1 MIQITK
7 RVIDSFDVCDPSVPS
22 IFITISVDSS
32 HFNKVT
38 ELDYI
43 VLLKGVKS
51 DTKKIHIIRSFSP
64 RKYYIFTNKSILHAL
79 L

>member
-32 HFNKVT
+32 HFTKVT
-38 ELDYI
+38 ELDY
-43 VLLKGVKS
+43 VVPLKGVKS
-51 DTKKIHIIRSFSP
+51 DTKEIHIIRSFSP
-64 RKYYIFTNKSILHAL
+64 RKYYIYK
-79 L
+79 